1 MAENKDRATSVT
13 AATIRRWTDI
23 PGLHL
28 IPPSEMS
35 RIDGGRCWDGPLG
48 DRDECPPKQSSTS
61 PTLTGDGSFTL
72 EISCGSTF

>member
-1 MAENKDRATSVT
+1 MTQTNCEILKWDRRSKLADGFQS
-13 AATIRRWTDI
+13 
-23 PGLHL
+23 
-28 IPPSEMS
+28 IPPSEMN
-35 RIDGGRCWDGPLG
+35 RIRGGRCWDGPLG